1 MSLLE
6 RLGRA
11 HLDDGELARLWTT
24 GERHPHLEM
33 CAPCRVR
40 FEEFTAWIDGI
51 GETLR
56 TEADEAFP
64 AERLAMQQGQIARRL
79 EMLERPA
86 RIIVFPKA
94 ARAVISGNSHV
105 RRWVTVAA
113 AASLITG
120 ITGFGLGQI
129 VPLRTAFDRRVATGQ
144 QLTAPEAARRAEEIQ
159 LSTSPKDEELLSDS
173 FVRPRVRDLSAL
185 DDMTPHARD
194 AAK

>member
-6 RLGRA
+6 RFGRGHLTDREFA
-11 HLDDGELARLWTT
+11 HLWTASET
-24 GERHPHLEM
+24 HPHLVV
-33 CAPCRVR
+33 CAPCRGR
-40 FEEFTAWIDGI
+40 YDAFISWLDGI

-64 AERLAMQQGQIARRL
+64 VDRLAIQQAQIARRL
-79 EMLERPA
+79 ETLERPA
-86 RIIVFPKA
+86 RVIAFPKA

-113 AASLITG
+113 AASLVA
-120 ITGFGLGQI
+120 GFGLGQV
-129 VPLRTAFDRRVATGQ
+129 VPLRNSFERRAVSLGQ
-144 QLTAPEAARRAEEIQ
+144 TLTKPETARRAEEIKP
-159 LSTSPKDEELLSDS
+159 LTTSHNDEDLLSNS
-173 FVRPRVRDLSAL
+173 FARTRVSDLSAL